1 MHTPPDRGRAI
12 ALMMRSRQWPCLK
25 EFCCGVARF
34 ALINLVLF
42 PVLY

>member
-34 ALINLVLF
+34 ALINLVFF
-42 PVLY
+42 PVQY